1 MAKIQLFG
9 KNEIL
14 AYLYTEK
21 IQSIVEEDSTLDV
34 FCDYI
39 KRIFKKMPEGK
50 RLDMILTCNIRRCL
64 EFFYSKILGGS
75 MDDIGWK
82 ESNTDGFYIEAD
94 DNREQYLN
102 PAQIVIFLDALCDEH
117 NEYEIKRSEYIQN
130 LYIWLERNG
139 HGELYL
145 DREVKS

>member
-1 MAKIQLFG
+1 MEKIQLFG

-14 AYLYTEK
+14 TYLYAEK

-50 RLDMILTCNIRRCL
+50 RLDMVLACNIRRCL

-75 MDDIGWK
+75 MDDIDWK
-82 ESNTDGFYIEAD
+82 ESNTDGFHIEAD
-94 DNREQYLN
+94 DDRCIYLD
-102 PAQIVIFLDALCDEH
+102 PEHITMFLDALCDEY
-117 NEYEIKRSEYIQN
+117 NEIKRSEYVQN
-130 LYIWLERNG
+130 VYIWLERNG
-139 HGELYL
+139 SGELYL
-145 DREVKS
+145 DREVKA

>member
-14 AYLYTEK
+14 TYLIAEK

-64 EFFYSKILGGS
+64 EFFYSKILEGS
-75 MDDIGWK
+75 MDDIDWK
-82 ESNTDGFYIEAD
+82 ESNTNGFYIEAD

-102 PAQIVIFLDALCDEH
+102 PAQIVIFLDALCDEY
-117 NEYEIKRSEYIQN
+117 NECEIKRSEYVEN
-130 LYIWLERNG
+130 VYIWLERNG

-145 DREVKS
+145 DREVKV

>member
-14 AYLYTEK
+14 TYLYAEK
-21 IQSIVEEDSTLDV
+21 IQSIVEEDSTLNV

-75 MDDIGWK
+75 ADDIDWK
-82 ESNTDGFYIEAD
+82 ESNTEGFNIEAD
-94 DNREQYLN
+94 DDCDRYLN
-102 PAQIVIFLDALCDEH
+102 PTQIVIFLNALCDEYE
-117 NEYEIKRSEYIQN
+117 EYNISRSEYVQN

-139 HGELYL
+139 SGELYL